1 MKKPIKRRSR
11 LNTAR
16 AIRQELANVYH
27 DLSED
32 TITESKARTL
42 AYIASIMQR
51 LVETSELEDKIIEI
65 EEHIEKQRKG
75 TA

>member
-1 MKKPIKRRSR
+1 MKAKRKR

-32 TITESKARTL
+32 KISESKARTL
-42 AYIASIMQR
+42 AYISSIMQR
-51 LVETSELEDKIIEI
+51 LIETSDLEDRLTELENQLD
-65 EEHIEKQRKG
+65 KQRRG
-75 TA
+75 IA